1 MNEKHHP
8 LTLAEILDRTAYIY
22 RSRFLVFFG
31 IGVIPAGTVLVFFA
45 GFVLLFAW
53 IGSSDSS
60 KFAFTAGNI
69 LAWLFV
75 GLIGLLAIPACLG
88 AAALGWAAISQAAAQ
103 AYLGEK
109 FSIRDA
115 YRCGWKHRWRYVW
128 LYSLVVLLVAVA
140 PIAVFAIGAPV
151 ADALILFGGR
161 AGIGAADAVVG
172 GAMFLLLAVL
182 AVYAVWMLL
191 RLCLAF
197 PACVVEQF
205 TAWKALRRS
214 AALSEGTKGRMIL
227 LYLLGVALSWL
238 LALGSLVPI
247 GILLALIP
255 GVNDP
260 QHAQTLGM
268 VLMFT
273 WYGLWFL
280 VQALTKPI
288 YGIALTLF
296 YFDQR
301 IRMEGF
307 DIEWMMQQ
315 AGMIVAHPTT
325 PEAVPPAAADPLVP
339 GVSQS

>member
-45 GFVLLFAW
+45 GFVLFFAW

-60 KFAFTAGNI
+60 KLALTAGNI
-69 LAWLFV
+69 LACFFV
-75 GLIGLLAIPACLG
+75 GLIGLLAIPVCLG
-88 AAALGWAAISQAAAQ
+88 AAALGWVAISRAAAQ

-109 FSIRDA
+109 FGIRDA
-115 YRCGWKHRWRYVW
+115 YRYGWKHHWRYVW

-140 PIAVFAIGAPV
+140 PIAVFALGAPV
-151 ADALILFGGR
+151 ADALILLGGR
-161 AGIGAADAVVG
+161 TGIGAANGIIG
-172 GAMFLLLAVL
+172 GAMFLLFAAL

-197 PACVVEQF
+197 PACVVEQS
-205 TAWKALRRS
+205 TAWKALKRS
-214 AALSEGTKGRMIL
+214 AALSKGTKGRMIL
-227 LYLLGVALSWL
+227 LYLLGAALSWL
-238 LALGSLVPI
+238 LALGFLVPM
-247 GILLALIP
+247 GILLAMIP
-255 GVNDP
+255 GINDP

-273 WYGLWFL
+273 WYGLLFL
-280 VQALTKPI
+280 VQALTKPV

-315 AGMIVAHPTT
+315 AGMIVALPTT
-325 PEAVPPAAADPLVP
+325 LEAVPPTAPDPLVP